1 MGQRKQQGDTR
12 GLSRPTDPLVPSQKD
27 PERRASTGRPKTQTG
42 GHQQDDLRPRKEG
55 INKDDLRPRKEGIN
69 KDDLRPRKEG
79 IKWSLQ
85 VNPTLALCTLVFLL
99 S

>member
-55 INKDDLRPRKEGIN
+55 INKDDLRPRKEGI
-69 KDDLRPRKEG
+69 
-79 IKWSLQ
+79 KWSLQ